1 MKHEE
6 LETPCKAL
14 LYCDLFL
21 GTLDDLV
28 EEEGEIPYKEYAT
41 KLSEA
46 GKRAREYKYLFDTL
60 SSLCSALEFKYDM
73 GVRLRKAY
81 KSGYKA
87 IIGQICAEL
96 DITILRIDEFYK
108 NFRGLWYRE
117 NKTFGFEVQDA
128 RFGGLKQ
135 RLASCKERL
144 EDYISGK
151 IDRIEELEKEILPYR
166 DKPTLYFNIYRQ
178 LISVSEI

>member
-1 MKHEE
+1 
-6 LETPCKAL
+6 
-14 LYCDLFL
+14 
-21 GTLDDLV
+21 
-28 EEEGEIPYKEYAT
+28 
-41 KLSEA
+41 
-46 GKRAREYKYLFDTL
+46 
-60 SSLCSALEFKYDM
+60 M

-81 KSGYKA
+81 KSGDKS
-87 IIGQICAEL
+87 IIGRICAEL

-108 NFRGLWYRE
+108 NFRALWMRE
-117 NKTFGFEVQDA
+117 NKPFGFEVQDA

-135 RLASCKERL
+135 RLTSCKERL

-166 DKPTLYFNIYRQ
+166 ETPTLYFNIYRR